1 MISYLIHRALNL
13 IGAVLAASVL
23 VFLVLSVLPGDAAQL
38 MLGVGATEETIAAL
52 RTELGLDRSAPVR
65 YFSWITGV
73 LRGDFGQSMTYGV
86 PVAELV
92 IERLSVTVPLALIAF
107 LFAIML
113 AFPLGIVAAKNRNR
127 PGDYAVMG
135 FSQIGLAIPNF
146 WFGILLILIFAVQL
160 RWFGS
165 GGFSPWN
172 EGWVASLKSLLLPA
186 IALAL
191 SEAAI
196 LARVVR
202 SSVLDVYREDF
213 VRTARAKG
221 LGERAILTGHVIRN
235 ALLPVAT
242 IMGLQFAFL
251 IAGAVVV
258 ENVFYLPGL
267 GRLLLQAI
275 FQRDLIVVQNI
286 ILLLAVLVVVVNF
299 AVDLI
304 YALVDPRPGGK
315 GTT

>member
-1 MISYLIHRALNL
+1 MISYLAHRAVSLAAAL
-13 IGAVLAASVL
+13 FAASVL
-23 VFLVLSVLPGDAAQL
+23 IFIVLSVLPGDSAQL
-38 MLGVGATEETIAAL
+38 MLGVGATDDAVAAL
-52 RTELGLDRSAPVR
+52 RQELGLDRPAAVR
-65 YFSWITGV
+65 YLDWVGGV
-73 LRGDFGQSMTYGV
+73 LHGDFGQSMTYGV

-92 IERLSVTVPLALIAF
+92 IERLAVTVPLAVFAF
-107 LFAIML
+107 LL
-113 AFPLGIVAAKNRNR
+113 AVLLALPLGVVAAVNRNR

-160 RWFGS
+160 RWFNA
-165 GGFSPWN
+165 GGFAAWG
-172 EGWVASLKSLLLPA
+172 EGWLLSLKSLVLPA
-186 IALAL
+186 LALAL
-191 SEAAI
+191 SETAI

-202 SSVLDVYREDF
+202 SSVLDTYREDF

-221 LGERAILTGHVIRN
+221 LSNRAVLTGHVIRN
-235 ALLPVAT
+235 ALIPVVT

-286 ILLLAVLVVVVNF
+286 VLLFAALVVTVNF
-299 AVDLI
+299 AVDFI
-304 YALVDPRPGGK
+304 YAVIDPRPHGDVA
-315 GTT
+315 